1 MGRTSRQ
8 RSMVTKYIPDR
19 GDIVRLDFNPT
30 LGREQAGYRPAV
42 IVTTKQ
48 FNRATQLAL
57 VCPITS
63 KIKGFDL
70 EVILP
75 EGLTTSGAIL
85 TFQVKTI
92 DWHERK
98 VKYVESLPPETIEE
112 LLAKLQVL
120 ID

>member
-1 MGRTSRQ
+1 
-8 RSMVTKYIPDR
+8 MVTKYIPAR
-19 GDIVRLDFNPT
+19 GDIVKLDFDPI
-30 LGREQAGYRPAV
+30 LGREQAGYRPAL
-42 IVTTKQ
+42 IITQKQ
-48 FNRATQLAL
+48 FNQATRLAL

-63 KIKGFDL
+63 QVKGFPL

-75 EGLTTSGAIL
+75 DGLITNGVIL

-98 VKYVESLPPETIEE
+98 VKYIESLSIEIME
-112 LLAKLQVL
+112 EVTAKLHAL